1 MKRIIENVIIN
12 LFVIK
17 FIYFVFWSLIWK
29 FYIVCKKKKIEV
41 VLECLVEIFFD
52 KSNGV
57 IECVIFLLM
66 SLVNFEGEELL
77 LFDVV

>member
-29 FYIVCKKKKIEV
+29 FYIVWEKKKIEL